1 MLVWLRRRLSVEYL
15 GAKITEPKVFA
26 KMIVIVLIFTIS
38 QENIRYDTIRGYL
51 TCLKTDGY
59 LGYCLL
65 CRIVSKI
72 YKNNEKKKEKT
83 DDLTSLIRRVVTSLS
98 DVHWKHSCSLS
109 TSVSSALEDLFR
121 MMRYINRHYLL
132 ILSLSI
138 MKLALN
144 CWFSQFYNTRI
155 LTAKLSPYYFTYL
168 LHNLRFKIEQ

>member
-1 MLVWLRRRLSVEYL
+1 MLVWLRRRLSVDNL

-26 KMIVIVLIFTIS
+26 KMIVIMLIFTIS

-83 DDLTSLIRRVVTSLS
+83 DDLTSLIRRVVMSFS
-98 DVHWKHSCSLS
+98 DVH
-109 TSVSSALEDLFR
+109 
-121 MMRYINRHYLL
+121 
-132 ILSLSI
+132 
-138 MKLALN
+138 
-144 CWFSQFYNTRI
+144 
-155 LTAKLSPYYFTYL
+155 
-168 LHNLRFKIEQ
+168 